1 MSQVSTTGV
10 TASDVYTPAR
20 PRGVITRLL
29 EDERWL
35 GLALLTPTL
44 VLLGLFTAY
53 PFVKGI
59 ELAVTNTTV
68 GVPGHFVGIQNFVA
82 LWHDDIFRLAVWNTC
97 FYTVVA
103 TTVKLALGLW
113 LALLLNRNF
122 RGKAL
127 MRAAILLP
135 FIIPTVLSTFAWKW
149 MFDPTFSVINYVL
162 LHLHLITVADRIN
175 WLGVPWLA
183 MTSVII
189 VNVWRGVPFFAISL
203 LAGLQTISPELH
215 EAAAIDGARSWQR
228 FRHVTWPLL
237 LPVTM
242 VIMLFSVIQTFADF
256 QIVYVLTGGGPAN
269 TTQLFATYAYQ
280 IGIGTGLLSQ
290 GAAISLAI
298 FPILLIV
305 VIVQLVYIRKVET
318 A

>member
-1 MSQVSTTGV
+1 MSQVSTI
-10 TASDVYTPAR
+10 AAANAYAPAWR
-20 PRGVITRLL
+20 QGGITRLL
-29 EDERWL
+29 EDQRWF
-35 GLALLTPTL
+35 GPLLLLPTL

-53 PFVKGI
+53 PFIKGI
-59 ELAVTNTTV
+59 ELSVTDTRV

-82 LWHDDIFRLAVWNTC
+82 LWQDDIFRMAVWNTC
-97 FYTVVA
+97 FYTFVA
-103 TTVKLALGLW
+103 TTVKLVLGLW
-113 LALLLNRNF
+113 LAMLLNRNF
-122 RGKAL
+122 RGKAM

-162 LHLHLITVADRIN
+162 LHVHLITVADRIN

-203 LAGLQTISPELH
+203 LAGLQTINPELQ
-215 EAAAIDGARSWQR
+215 EAAAIDGARAWQR
-228 FRHVTWPLL
+228 FRHITWPLL

-280 IGIGTGLLSQ
+280 LGIGTGLLSQ

-305 VIVQLVYIRKVET
+305 VIVQLVYIRKTET

>member
-1 MSQVSTTGV
+1 MSLLSDARTT
-10 TASDVYTPAR
+10 AYTPVLR
-20 PRGVITRLL
+20 RGPISRLL
-29 EDERWL
+29 ENERWL
-35 GLALLTPTL
+35 GLALLAPTL
-44 VLLGLFTAY
+44 ILLGVFVAY

-59 ELAVTNTTV
+59 ELSVTDTRV
-68 GVPGHFVGIQNFVA
+68 GVPGHFVGLQNFVA

-97 FYTVVA
+97 LYTAVA
-103 TTVKLALGLW
+103 TIVKLLLGLW
-113 LALLLNRNF
+113 LALLLNRHF
-122 RGKAL
+122 RGKAF
-127 MRAAILLP
+127 MRAFILLP

-162 LHLHLITVADRIN
+162 LHLHVITVADRIN

-183 MTSVII
+183 MASVIL

-215 EAAAIDGARSWQR
+215 EAAAIDGARAWAR

-256 QIVYVLTGGGPAN
+256 QLVYVLTGGGPAN

-298 FPILLIV
+298 FPILLLV

-318 A
+318 T